1 MADEQEGLLVNAKTD
16 ESMNESESNN
26 DDVSGV
32 NDSDTNNVDTNDSNT
47 NENISNTPPDGSP
60 PVDVPVR
67 PDYVPENFWDSK
79 KGEVNIEALS
89 KSYSELRKAF
99 NKKNNDKAGE
109 TIDDYF
115 DEKYFD
121 EDGKFKSE
129 KISLDK
135 EDPSLKA
142 VYEVAKESGMGIK
155 QTNDFIN
162 NYINKVSDLLPQ
174 PINTEEEI
182 KKLGNNGEKVVSGIK
197 VWIDGMLKNG
207 EVTEDV
213 YSEILALGKTAAG
226 IKALDVL
233 RQKSGEL
240 SLPIGEALSGS
251 THMTLDDWYSAT
263 YETHAEPGES
273 RQAFQERMHELGKKL
288 IGTGHGTYSGSGKG
302 IKPKYY

>member
-1 MADEQEGLLVNAKTD
+1 MDKEKKGLLANAKTD
-16 ESMNESESNN
+16 EFKNN
-26 DDVSGV
+26 NGDDSDI
-32 NDSDTNNVDTNDSNT
+32 NNSDTNNVDINNSST
-47 NENISNTPPDGSP
+47 NENISTTPPDGSP
-60 PVDVPVR
+60 PVDALVK

-89 KSYSELRKAF
+89 KSYSDLRKAF
-99 NKKNNDKAGE
+99 NKNNNDNDKPGE
-109 TIDDYF
+109 TIEDYF
-115 DEKYFD
+115 NEKYFD

-142 VYEVAKESGMGIK
+142 VYEVAKETGMGIK

-162 NYINKVSDLLPQ
+162 NYIEKVSDLLPQ
-174 PINTEEEI
+174 TINTEEEI

-197 VWIDGMLKNG
+197 IWIDGMLKNG

-251 THMTLDDWYSAT
+251 THMSIDDWYSAT